1 MVIERSSPLK
11 LSEVEGVL
19 RRAARRRRASI
30 SAVEP
35 AEAGMVFSVVQPD
48 LYARLLASEARF
60 AAFLPVRI
68 AACREAGVVKLV
80 AASPVDFCRCLERQ
94 DLEDLAGNV
103 ETVLREI
110 LDEAAR
116 PAPVAA
122 AAGAGL
128 PGVGAT
134 EDQVNMR
141 GALPQRID
149 NRGSKLEELAG
160 TGQHDSSGG

>member
-1 MVIERSSPLK
+1 MIIERNSSLK

-30 SAVEP
+30 SAVE
-35 AEAGMVFSVVQPD
+35 ATEAGMVFSVAQPD

-68 AACREAGVVKLV
+68 AACLEAGAVKLV
-80 AASPVDFCRCLERQ
+80 AASPVDFCRCLERH
-94 DLEDLAGNV
+94 DLEELAGNV

-116 PAPVAA
+116 PAPILA
-122 AAGAGL
+122 AAGAGFSAI
-128 PGVGAT
+128 GAT

-149 NRGSKLEELAG
+149 NRGSKLEEIAG
-160 TGQHDSSGG
+160 TGQHDSPGG